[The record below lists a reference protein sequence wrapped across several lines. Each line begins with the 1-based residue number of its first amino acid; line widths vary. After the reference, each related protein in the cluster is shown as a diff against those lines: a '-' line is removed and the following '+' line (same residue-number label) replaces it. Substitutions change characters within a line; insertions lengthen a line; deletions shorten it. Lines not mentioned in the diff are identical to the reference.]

1 MIVLLVNTSI
11 DPVTGGGTATRTVQL
26 ARSIQKDFEVECIIL
41 STDQGLDETSKQQYS
56 DLKTVILPCLN
67 DRFYIPYFSWAKLK
81 ELVEKIDVIHLMS
94 HWTIIN
100 AVVYLLA
107 RQLDKPYTFC
117 PAGSLHIFGRSALLK
132 NIYNLF
138 IGKSLIKNASQCIAI
153 TNLEK
158 KDFLDFNVQE
168 ELISVI
174 PNGIDGNEFC
184 PNLEASNAFKNR
196 FGLQR
201 VPYILFMGRLNLIK
215 GPDIL
220 LKAYIK
226 LSLEFPTLHLVFA
239 GPDEGLGD
247 QLRKKIKKESLENR
261 IHLIGYIEGYDK
273 VGAYT
278 GAEFLVVPSRREAMS
293 IVALEAGAC
302 GTPVILSTECGFD
315 EVKEVGCKVVQPIAD
330 ELYNGMN
337 SMLSSSKSLKALGND
352 LRNLILERYTW
363 KKSAEQYL
371 KFLP

>member
-1 MIVLLVNTSI
+1 LIVLLVNTSI

-26 ARSIQKDFEVECIIL
+26 GRSIQKDFKVECIIL
-41 STDQGLDETSKQQYS
+41 STDQGLDDTSKQKYN
-56 DLKTVILPCLN
+56 DLKTVLLPCLN
-67 DRFYIPYFSWAKLK
+67 DRFYIPYFSFFKLK
-81 ELVEKIDVIHLMS
+81 KLIEKVDFIHLMS
-94 HWTIIN
+94 HWTVIN

-132 NIYNLF
+132 NLYNFF
-138 IGKSLIKNASQCIAI
+138 IGKSLIKNASRCIAI

-158 KDFLDFNVQE
+158 KDFLEFNVKE

-174 PNGIDGNEFC
+174 PNGIDEKGFC
-184 PNLEASNAFKNR
+184 PNFEASKAFKNK

-201 VPYILFMGRLNLIK
+201 VTYILFMGRLNLIK

-226 LSLEFPTLHLVFA
+226 LLLKFPAIHMVFA

-315 EVKEVGCKVVQPIAD
+315 EVKEVGCKVVPPIAD

-337 SMLSSSKSLKALGND
+337 SMLSSSQSLKVLGNN
-352 LRNLILERYTW
+352 LRNLILDRYTW
-363 KKSAEQYL
+363 QKTAEQYL
-371 KFLP
+371 RFSG